1 MILLLFPRLCLL
13 SADVLHVLQ
22 APRILPNMNT
32 RTECWSLPNFLFYI
46 NSLRR
51 QRNKVPLE

>member
-13 SADVLHVLQ
+13 SADVLQ
-22 APRILPNMNT
+22 APRILLNMNT